1 MSKRKPPSA
10 PMRVNVPAYPD
21 YWNKKPYKN
30 PNVVS
35 MEIRINN
42 AVPVTYVLKKFKD
55 GSYKFSTYQKNQTS
69 KANLG
74 NNYKCKPVLC
84 YDLNGNFLKEYSSA
98 YNANILLNFK
108 KRDVGICLNAN
119 GKQKSSH
126 GFIWKYKN
134 K

>member
-1 MSKRKPPSA
+1 MANMSKRKPPSP

-21 YWNKKPYKN
+21 YWNRKPYKN

-69 KANLG
+69 GCYFLVGQQTGKCINL
-74 NNYKCKPVLC
+74 NN
-84 YDLNGNFLKEYSSA
+84 
-98 YNANILLNFK
+98 LL
-108 KRDVGICLNAN
+108 L
-119 GKQKSSH
+119 
-126 GFIWKYKN
+126 
-134 K
+134 